1 MSEHPAAKRH
11 RAYAQAV
18 DEAFAQRGYLDGHKD
33 GVLDE
38 RARIRKAVEGDILRA
53 LMEDHGCLH
62 HNGPGAGACRT
73 CKRRA
78 QIVLA
83 AIDAL
88 KGEQT

>member
-33 GVLDE
+33 GYAAGLSAARDAVE
-38 RARIRKAVEGDILRA
+38 RAYEKDSPTVQHGTVPGVAVA
-53 LMEDHGCLH
+53 
-62 HNGPGAGACRT
+62 
-73 CKRRA
+73 
-78 QIVLA
+78 LA

-88 KGEQT
+88 RGESNE

>member
-33 GVLDE
+33 GYAAGVQAARDAVAALLPRFTQTDGWLMGQEIGAALD
-38 RARIRKAVEGDILRA
+38 AA
-53 LMEDHGCLH
+53 
-62 HNGPGAGACRT
+62 
-73 CKRRA
+73 
-78 QIVLA
+78 LA

-88 KGEQT
+88 KGEQA